1 MLSMLISIPGML
13 LVIGAYLLIFVSKH
27 RFWMDSAGIIG
38 VMMVIMGFASFYQL
52 NEVKIPSI
60 IAQADTRVEQFTD
73 YDEISDQF
81 TDTYDM
87 TVHEL
92 NNAKEIRYY
101 DKATAHDPEFRLLSG
116 GHYTTY
122 YYRVKPDLSYERI
135 PLDETSFDKNRN

>member
-1 MLSMLISIPGML
+1 MLYML
-13 LVIGAYLLIFVSKH
+13 LLFAGCYLAILESTGKY
-27 RFWMDSAGIIG
+27 RIIG
-38 VMMVIMGFASFYQL
+38 VGLLVLSFASFYQL
-52 NEVKIPSI
+52 TEVKIPSI
-60 IAQADTRVEQFTD
+60 IAQADSRIEEFTD

-81 TDTYDM
+81 TDAYDM

-101 DKATAHDPEFRLLSG
+101 DKATAHAPKFLLLG
-116 GHYTTY
+116 GGRYDVTY

>member
-1 MLSMLISIPGML
+1 MLSMLISIPGIL
-13 LVIGAYLLIFVSKH
+13 LVAGCYLVILESTGKYRTIGAVLLVLS
-27 RFWMDSAGIIG
+27 
-38 VMMVIMGFASFYQL
+38 FASFYQL

-122 YYRVKPDLSYERI
+122 YYRVKLDLSYERI